1 MNFLQVKKYPLLIKV
16 NFIYSSLGEAFKKLV
31 KATEDQRK
39 QNK

>member
-1 MNFLQVKKYPLLIKV
+1 MIGEA
-16 NFIYSSLGEAFKKLV
+16 NFIYSSLGEAFKKPV